1 MVDFNK
7 RPPSF
12 LRSSVPITGPDGRP
26 TPEFLR
32 AWQQQRELNKT
43 TEELIAEIN
52 ANAEAIAALNAREL
66 TAGAGLTGGGDLSAD
81 RTFALAPLDPNPAGS
96 FTNSNI
102 TVDEFGR
109 VTEAANGSGGG
120 GGGALSPPAAADF
133 PTWVNEVG
141 GGSSAG
147 DGLDSF
153 DILSNPASGA
163 FHVSGRFKTLP
174 AAPRTYICKISFFSA
189 DSTGNS
195 GGFLLRDSTSGRLT
209 RWHVRW
215 DTAIDTCGVSLDNYT
230 NPTTFTAS
238 ISRIRMTSVTPLFLR
253 IVDDGTDFS
262 FAWGTG
268 TGAWETVATV
278 GRTSFLA
285 SPDQI
290 GFGLSAGARDAASVS
305 ILHYAES

>member
-26 TPEFLR
+26 TTEFLR

-109 VTEAANGSGGG
+109 VTEAADGSGGG
-120 GGGALSPPAAADF
+120 GGGARKPVGVLVGNMFSQNYDLTQGTLFTADEDTDISGLWVFILRSGSLSDYKLGVAELSGLTVSSIVAEAGVQESDWPTGPSDF
-133 PTWVNEVG
+133 GVIHSAPITASLVAGTDYFLYVSRTGSSSFLGQVVPSTG
-141 GGSSAG
+141 GGFSPGVPGRLGGAASFSSAS
-147 DGLDSF
+147 LA
-153 DILSNPASGA
+153 ASD
-163 FHVSGRFKTLP
+163 V
-174 AAPRTYICKISFFSA
+174 
-189 DSTGNS
+189 
-195 GGFLLRDSTSGRLT
+195 LT
-209 RWHVRW
+209 RES
-215 DTAIDTCGVSLDNYT
+215 T
-230 NPTTFTAS
+230 
-238 ISRIRMTSVTPLFLR
+238 LR
-253 IVDDGTDFS
+253 V
-262 FAWGTG
+262 FA
-268 TGAWETVATV
+268 
-278 GRTSFLA
+278 L
-285 SPDQI
+285 
-290 GFGLSAGARDAASVS
+290 GFMLS
-305 ILHYAES
+305 